1 MTDAA
6 SDTTVFPLVS
16 TYQSKSSLWS
26 AALAIGFSLAFGIIW
41 DMIPLTHDTAG
52 AGEKRLLQLP
62 LWSSRFTFGYLSAN
76 RCLGAFFGFTCAHSW
91 SSMEWLIL
99 YTYFAHIPLPSSFLD
114 YPSYTAKRF
123 SARIIHSAC
132 F

>member
-26 AALAIGFSLAFGIIW
+26 AALAIGFSLAFGITW

-76 RCLGAFFGFTCAHSW
+76 WAPFGFHMRAFLERYGMAHS
-91 SSMEWLIL
+91 LHL
-99 YTYFAHIPLPSSFLD
+99 RFAHIPLPSSFLD
-114 YPSYTAKRF
+114 YLSHTAERF